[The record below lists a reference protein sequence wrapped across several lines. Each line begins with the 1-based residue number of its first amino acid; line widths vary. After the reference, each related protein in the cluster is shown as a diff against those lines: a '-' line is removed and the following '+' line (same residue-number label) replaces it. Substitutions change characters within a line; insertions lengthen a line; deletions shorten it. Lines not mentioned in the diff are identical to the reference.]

1 MSERNDKS
9 EQEIGEEQDIKRWTA
24 KRRAALVVKIL
35 RGQTTVT
42 EAARTHDLKVS
53 DIELWKDTFLTSGEN
68 ALRSNPRDELELKDK
83 KIFRSLKE
91 ECIWQNHFDMFEE
104 ARAATQN
111 WVKLYN
117 DKRPHQA
124 LGYLSPIQFRAERSA
139 QKVA

>member
-24 KRRAALVVKIL
+24 KRRAALVVEIL

-42 EAARTHDLKVS
+42 EAARTHDLKAS

-83 KIFRSLKE
+83 KIEQLHKKVGELTMDIDILQF
-91 ECIWQNHFDMFEE
+91 
-104 ARAATQN
+104 ARKVQGLPPLPLGN
-111 WVKLYN
+111 SS
-117 DKRPHQA
+117 DK
-124 LGYLSPIQFRAERSA
+124 
-139 QKVA
+139 

>member
-24 KRRAALVVKIL
+24 KRRAALVVEIL

-124 LGYLSPIQFRAERSA
+124 LGYLSPIQFRAEQLA
-139 QKVA
+139 QSVA